1 MVRSIHDAANLS
13 VDLAV
18 GWRMTDFTPDITL
31 SRALTQPNLFGGT
44 FGASSFWTWRTV
56 AKMIDGLPLTEAREV
71 DLVKECTG
79 RTQLPTAPVRRLI
92 LLAGRRA
99 GKDPFFSAV
108 AVWRAALCVDWCK
121 YLSDE
126 QAVASFC
133 LPTRSKPPS
142 CAVLTD
148 SRKDYRSAS
157 PDCSTCKGPG
167 MSRSAGA
174 ASSCS
179 LRRQQRIIETTTT
192 APTTASAIANGRANS
207 SAPVICAK
215 PVEQCPGHRTRAVG
229 NHEVSERHPVCSR
242 NEPDDRS
249 QHSDKASTTTIP

>member
-18 GWRMTDFTPDITL
+18 GWRMTDFTLDITL

-99 GKDPFFSAV
+99 GKDRFLRQVHLADDGDVVFGQHVGERDAV
-108 AVWRAALCVDWCK
+108 SRDFGK
-121 YLSDE
+121 NSDM
-126 QAVASFC
+126 VRTGLGF
-133 LPTRSKPPS
+133 LHP
-142 CAVLTD
+142 
-148 SRKDYRSAS
+148 
-157 PDCSTCKGPG
+157 
-167 MSRSAGA
+167 
-174 ASSCS
+174 
-179 LRRQQRIIETTTT
+179 ET
-192 APTTASAIANGRANS
+192 
-207 SAPVICAK
+207 
-215 PVEQCPGHRTRAVG
+215 
-229 NHEVSERHPVCSR
+229 
-242 NEPDDRS
+242 
-249 QHSDKASTTTIP
+249 